1 MDTSLLTVN
10 TLRVLS
16 AEGIEKAK
24 SGHPGLCLG
33 SAPILYS
40 LWQNC
45 FTFNPKDSK
54 FPDRDRFVL
63 SAGHGSMLY
72 YSLLHLYG
80 YKVSLEDL
88 QNFRQLG
95 SITPGHPEFGVTEG
109 IEMSTGPLGQGVA
122 NAVGMAIAETHLAK
136 KFNRDGFKVVDHYTY
151 ALCGDGCLME
161 GLSYESASLAGTLKL
176 GKLIILYDSNN
187 ITIEGN
193 TDVAFTEDVKK
204 RFIAQDWQVIEVK
217 DANDVNKIK
226 QAINKAKAET
236 EKPSLIICKTT
247 IGYGAPNQGSAEVH
261 GAPLGQNNITAL
273 RETLGFTQQPF
284 TVSEEVY
291 KHTQKAI
298 RRGKKAY
305 RQWKKMFKEYAIAYP
320 ELAKEFLDNMSGKLP
335 VINDESIFEFD
346 KQDASRSYGG
356 IVLNKLAKSI
366 PNLFG
371 GSADLTPSTKA
382 VLKNEPY
389 YSVDCRE
396 GKNVHFGVREHAMS
410 AICNGI
416 ATHGGLLPFCSTF
429 FVFSD
434 YMKNGMRISALLD
447 VNVTYVLTHD
457 SIGVGEDGPTH
468 QPIEQLIGLRSMP
481 NMKVYRP
488 CDGIETACAF
498 LTAFTKKGPTSI
510 ILTRQTLVN
519 YGKSTKEGAL
529 KGGYIFSDCNKKVP
543 DLLLISCGSEIQYCM
558 EAQKA
563 LKEQGIEARVIS
575 MPCQELFESQ
585 SEKYK
590 ESVIPNN
597 VRARVCVEAGSSLSW
612 YKYAG
617 LDGKVIGIDEFGASG
632 KAEALFKAYG
642 FTTENVINT
651 SLEVLKK

>member
-1 MDTSLLTVN
+1 MDNSLLTVN
-10 TLRVLS
+10 TLRLLS
-16 AEGIEKAK
+16 VEGIEKAK
-24 SGHPGLCLG
+24 SGHPGICLG
-33 SAPILYS
+33 SAPITYA

-45 FTFNPKDSK
+45 LTFNPKDTK
-54 FPDRDRFVL
+54 FPNRDRFVL
-63 SAGHGSMLY
+63 SAGHASMLNY
-72 YSLLHLYG
+72 ALFHLYG
-80 YKVSLEDL
+80 YNVSLEDL
-88 QNFRQLG
+88 QSFRKLG
-95 SITPGHPEFGVTEG
+95 SKTPGHPEFGVTEG
-109 IEMSTGPLGQGVA
+109 VETSTGPLGQGIA

-161 GLSYESASLAGTLKL
+161 GIAYESASLAGTLKL
-176 GKLIILYDSNN
+176 GKLIVLYDSNN

-193 TDVAFTEDVKK
+193 TDIAFTEDVKK
-204 RFIAQDWQVIEVK
+204 RHIAQGWQVLEVK
-217 DANDVNKIK
+217 DGNDVNKIK

-236 EKPSLIICKTT
+236 EKPSLIICQTT
-247 IGYGAPNQGSAEVH
+247 IGYGSPNQGTAEVH

-273 RETLGFTQQPF
+273 RETLGYTDAPF

-305 RQWKKMFKEYAIAYP
+305 RQWKKMFKEYANAYP

-335 VINDESIFEFD
+335 VIEDESLFEFE
-346 KQDASRSYGG
+346 KQDASRNYGG
-356 IVLNKLAKSI
+356 IVLNKIAKHI

-371 GSADLTPSTKA
+371 GSADLTPSTKS

-396 GKNVHFGVREHAMS
+396 GKNVHFGIREHAMS

-434 YMKNGMRISALLD
+434 YMKNGMRLSALMDL
-447 VNVTYVLTHD
+447 NVTYVLTHD

-488 CDGIETACAF
+488 CDGLETACAF

-510 ILTRQTLVN
+510 ILTRQTLIN

-529 KGGYIFSDCNKKVP
+529 KGGYVFSDCDKKVP

-585 SEKYK
+585 SKKYQ
-590 ESVIPNN
+590 ESVIPAN

-632 KAEALFKAYG
+632 KAEDLFKAYG
-642 FTTENVINT
+642 FTTENVINA